1 MEKSIRISLQNN
13 LTLILIVTTI
23 TFSGGCTRFSK
34 VTQFT
39 HQKAEGWKL
48 SYDFSHTD
56 CNKVDVIVSAI
67 MVSYESSG
75 INILF
80 FPITTSRDISKKD
93 VSRETPF
100 IAITLRHWYRNELIE
115 SCPQSFVELENKATL
130 ERVHPVKIS
139 NSTFGEHVTRFNT
152 TCIYTFDPK
161 HLSAEKFDVIFNE
174 NILGCRLSPIP
185 TVYQKKT
192 INTILEWM

>member
-1 MEKSIRISLQNN
+1 ML
-13 LTLILIVTTI
+13 
-23 TFSGGCTRFSK
+23 
-34 VTQFT
+34 
-39 HQKAEGWKL
+39 
-48 SYDFSHTD
+48 YDFSRTD
-56 CNKVDVIVSAI
+56 CNKVDVIVSTI
-67 MVSYESSG
+67 MMSYESSG

-80 FPITTSRDISKKD
+80 FPITTSRDISKGD

-130 ERVHPVKIS
+130 ERVHPIKVR
-139 NSTFGEHVTRFNT
+139 NSTSGEHVTKFHT

-161 HLSAEKFDVIFNE
+161 HLSAKEFDVIFNE

-185 TVYQKKT
+185 AVYQKKT
-192 INTILEWM
+192 INTIFEWM